1 MSSDVRTL
9 LDQIESLK
17 AQNALL
23 KEELDK
29 VPGATVVL
37 VTGGSGLVGRAVQAM
52 SAADSLPNEKWVFVG
67 SKDGDLRNMDA
78 TKAIFAKHKPTH
90 VLHLAAFVGGLFR
103 NLKYKV
109 DFYRDNVSMNDNV
122 MECCREHD
130 CKLVSCLSTCIF
142 PDKTTYPIDET
153 MIHNGPPH
161 KSNEGYAY
169 AKRMLDV
176 MNRCY
181 LDQHGCKFTS
191 VVPTNIYGPHDNFN
205 IQDGHVIPGLIHKC
219 YTAKKDGGNFMIWG
233 SGTPLRQFIY
243 SEDLARLMIWCLREY
258 DDVDPIILSVGEKD
272 EVSIKDVALMI
283 AAAMDFPEDRIQF
296 DSDKPDGQYKKTACN
311 DKLMKLRPDFQFTSM
326 EVGLKKAV
334 EWFIANYDAAR
345 K

>member
-67 SKDGDLRNMDA
+67 SKDGDLRWVQIMHRFLFCSLTFNRNMDA

-109 DFYRDNVSMNDNV
+109 W
-122 MECCREHD
+122 
-130 CKLVSCLSTCIF
+130 CI
-142 PDKTTYPIDET
+142 T
-153 MIHNGPPH
+153 
-161 KSNEGYAY
+161 
-169 AKRMLDV
+169 
-176 MNRCY
+176 
-181 LDQHGCKFTS
+181 
-191 VVPTNIYGPHDNFN
+191 
-205 IQDGHVIPGLIHKC
+205 C
-219 YTAKKDGGNFMIWG
+219 YTCGI
-233 SGTPLRQFIY
+233 
-243 SEDLARLMIWCLREY
+243 
-258 DDVDPIILSVGEKD
+258 
-272 EVSIKDVALMI
+272 
-283 AAAMDFPEDRIQF
+283 DFLCD
-296 DSDKPDGQYKKTACN
+296 Y
-311 DKLMKLRPDFQFTSM
+311 
-326 EVGLKKAV
+326 
-334 EWFIANYDAAR
+334 
-345 K
+345 

>member
-1 MSSDVRTL
+1 MLYVML
-9 LDQIESLK
+9 FMK
-17 AQNALL
+17 AQNSSL
-23 KEELDK
+23 KNELSKIDSG
-29 VPGATVVL
+29 VDTVVL
-37 VTGGSGLVGRAVQAM
+37 VTGGTGLVGRAVQAM
-52 SAADSLPNEKWVFVG
+52 STVDSRSNEKWIFLG
-67 SKDGDLRNMDA
+67 SKDGDLRSMDA

-109 DFYRDNVSMNDNV
+109 DFYRDNVQMNDNV
-122 MECCREHD
+122 MECCKDYNCR
-130 CKLVSCLSTCIF
+130 LVSCLSTCIF
-142 PDKTTYPIDET
+142 PDKTSYPIDET

-161 KSNEGYAY
+161 SSNEGYAY

-181 LDQHGCKFTS
+181 KDQHGCNFTS

-219 YTAKKDGGNFMIWG
+219 YIAKQTGGDFSIWG
-233 SGTPLRQFIY
+233 SGSPLRQFIY
-243 SEDLARLMIWCLREY
+243 SEDLARLMIWTLREY
-258 DDVDPIILSVGEKD
+258 TEVEPIILSVGEKD

-283 AAAMDFPEDRIQF
+283 ADAMDFKGNVVF
-296 DSDKPDGQYKKTACN
+296 DDTKPDGQYKKTASN
-311 DKLMKLRPDFQFTSM
+311 TKLMKYKPDFEFTSM
-326 EVGLKKAV
+326 KDGVKKAV
-334 EWFIANYDAAR
+334 DWFNTNFETAR